1 MLLPRSVFYYRSR
14 SRRDYT
20 ALRRRL
26 RELAGA
32 RVRYGYRRLAVLL
45 RREGWKNNVKVI
57 FRLYREENLGVTR
70 RKRRKRAA
78 GIRVIPEAAVRANQR
93 WSMDFVTD
101 RLETG
106 QAFRILT
113 IVDQYTRECPTLEP
127 GISLTA
133 RSVVA
138 CLERA
143 VAERARPESITVD
156 NGSEFAGRALD
167 TWPYLNH
174 VKLDFIRPGKP
185 VENGFIESF
194 NGKLRDECLN
204 SEVFFSI
211 EDARQKLERWREDY
225 NHHRPHSALA
235 WLPPAAFAKALH
247 GHQKQT
253 A

>member
-1 MLLPRSVFYYRSR
+1 VLLPRAVFYYRSR
-14 SRRDYT
+14 RRDYT

-26 RELAGA
+26 RELAGV

-45 RREGWKNNVKVI
+45 RREGWPNNAKVI
-57 FRLYREENLGVTR
+57 YRLYREENLGVTR
-70 RKRRKRAA
+70 RKWRKRAA
-78 GIRVIPEAAVRANQR
+78 GIRVIPEAAVRVNQR

-113 IVDQYTRECPTLEP
+113 LVDQYTRECPLHEP
-127 GISLTA
+127 GISLKA

-138 CLERA
+138 CLEQA

-167 TWPYLNH
+167 TWAYLNH

-211 EDARQKLERWREDY
+211 EDARQKLERWR
-225 NHHRPHSALA
+225 
-235 WLPPAAFAKALH
+235 
-247 GHQKQT
+247 
-253 A
+253 